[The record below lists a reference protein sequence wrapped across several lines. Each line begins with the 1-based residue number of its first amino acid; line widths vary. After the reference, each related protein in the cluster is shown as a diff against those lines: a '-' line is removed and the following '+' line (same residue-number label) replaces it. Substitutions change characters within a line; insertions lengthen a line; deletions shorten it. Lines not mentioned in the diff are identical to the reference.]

1 MVQQVK
7 QGEYVMYRYILFD
20 LDGTLTDSGEGITKA
35 VQYALHAQ
43 GIEEP
48 DIHKLDYFVGPP
60 LDVSFQ
66 KGFGMDREQM
76 VHAVKKFREY
86 YESVGIFENQ
96 VYPGIPEMLKACGNQ
111 NIVLAVA
118 SSKPQLFVH
127 QVLEHFDIEKYFN
140 VIVGSEM
147 DGRRTDKK
155 EVVEEALRQLEALA
169 QKENVSK
176 DREADKAD
184 MREMQQDFRQEMILA
199 TAMVGDRCYD
209 MEGAR
214 EHNLQAIGVSYGYG
228 SEQEL
233 REAGAHMIAAT
244 VADLQEMLLR

>member
-1 MVQQVK
+1 
-7 QGEYVMYRYILFD
+7 MYRYILFD

-66 KGFGMDREQM
+66 KGFGMNREQM
-76 VHAVKKFREY
+76 VRAVNKFREY

-96 VYPGIPEMLKACGNQ
+96 VYPRIPEMLRACREQ

-155 EVVEEALRQLEALA
+155 EVVEEALRQLEELARNENFRTDISEDNAALGA
-169 QKENVSK
+169 E
-176 DREADKAD
+176 
-184 MREMQQDFRQEMILA
+184 EMQQAFRQEMILN

-209 MEGAR
+209 MEGAQ
-214 EHNLQAIGVSYGYG
+214 EHHLQAVGVSYGYG

-233 REAGAHMIAAT
+233 LEAGAHMIAAT
-244 VADLQEMLLR
+244 VTELQEMLLR